1 MFLSTG
7 RFLYTLFMVSHL
19 VCKGTTVNLLPIKFL
34 SGKDGVEDTR
44 LDLESTYNLE
54 LEVNKYWDSNRG

>member
-1 MFLSTG
+1 
-7 RFLYTLFMVSHL
+7 MVSHL